1 MHHRIEH
8 LQGDNN
14 RQQKAHQRLHK
25 RYDDLCSQTK
35 ADKDTLTKKLAVTSQ
50 KLNAAESDVKSL
62 EAKLRKADQKA
73 HAAWKAE
80 RQSDIK
86 DHKEID
92 DLRKDLERET
102 KANCLLQ
109 DKLNGNIKQL
119 LEIEQE
125 LQIAKDRKIVSE
137 KEITILNSKIE
148 QLKQDIANRNRT
160 IERYHSD
167 LTQVRVLNAA
177 LTCEK
182 TQLSTNLEIKTEELH
197 NAKQE
202 LTAAR
207 EKITSLSDKL
217 SREIS
222 AAQVISNQLRDQKY
236 QNENLRNQFATTIK
250 EHLEMIDTLT
260 KHDKEDEQKI
270 IDLSE
275 NMTSLSVI
283 LTKALANDKSDRIT
297 IAELRKKVS
306 DLEAVQESL
315 REKIGRLEVHDS
327 EDHVGI
333 GNLNETLAA
342 LKATLR
348 YTEEQKKASDNNSQ
362 DLKKTVENLQLQF
375 KKVTSDD
382 AKDKATIQKYRE
394 TSENILAQLTKAR
407 EAAQKAEAE
416 AFKKVAEAEAKQKAA
431 EQAAAK
437 VVSDLELA
445 KKPLLQNDVVC
456 LHTFSL
462 PNL

>member
-1 MHHRIEH
+1 
-8 LQGDNN
+8 
-14 RQQKAHQRLHK
+14 
-25 RYDDLCSQTK
+25 
-35 ADKDTLTKKLAVTSQ
+35 
-50 KLNAAESDVKSL
+50 
-62 EAKLRKADQKA
+62 
-73 HAAWKAE
+73 
-80 RQSDIK
+80 
-86 DHKEID
+86 
-92 DLRKDLERET
+92 
-102 KANCLLQ
+102 
-109 DKLNGNIKQL
+109 
-119 LEIEQE
+119 
-125 LQIAKDRKIVSE
+125 
-137 KEITILNSKIE
+137 
-148 QLKQDIANRNRT
+148 
-160 IERYHSD
+160 
-167 LTQVRVLNAA
+167 
-177 LTCEK
+177 
-182 TQLSTNLEIKTEELH
+182 
-197 NAKQE
+197 
-202 LTAAR
+202 
-207 EKITSLSDKL
+207 
-217 SREIS
+217 
-222 AAQVISNQLRDQKY
+222 
-236 QNENLRNQFATTIK
+236 
-250 EHLEMIDTLT
+250 
-260 KHDKEDEQKI
+260 
-270 IDLSE
+270 
-275 NMTSLSVI
+275 MTSLSVI

-456 LHTFSL
+456 LHAFSL
-462 PNL
+462 PNS